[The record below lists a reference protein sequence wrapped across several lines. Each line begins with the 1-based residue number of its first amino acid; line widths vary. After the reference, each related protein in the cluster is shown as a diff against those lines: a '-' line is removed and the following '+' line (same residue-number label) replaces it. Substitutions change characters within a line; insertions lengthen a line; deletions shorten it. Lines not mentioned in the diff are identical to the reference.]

1 MIEASCDTP
10 AGARRGGVST
20 LVLGSIWLPFLIFPT
35 LALVHAHISA
45 THRVLALAGA
55 GTFVVIYCAV
65 VAKPE
70 RVARTPGAL
79 AVSVLLIALA
89 VALTTLDRDGWA
101 SLFIYAAAA
110 GALVLPARAAAVHVL
125 AATALAAGLTA
136 AEGAGSSVVLSVAVG
151 SAGIGYLVIAVG
163 QLRARNFELAR
174 ARTELAELAVAT
186 ERERFARDLH
196 DLLGHSLSVISLKA
210 QLARRLLASAPA
222 EAETHIADL
231 EQVTREA
238 LTEVRDA
245 VSGYRQPTLEAALAA
260 ARNGAWGRVVAVFQ
274 PHRYTRT
281 AELGGEFGGAF
292 DDADVI
298 VLTDVYGAGEAPIP
312 GVSGRLV
319 ADAVRRAR
327 PDVEVRYVPGRP
339 DLVAE
344 VGGLLRRGD
353 LCLTLGAGDLT
364 SLPDELMAAASVVSG
379 DTGGPG
385 NTAPGD
391 VAP

>member
-1 MIEASCDTP
+1 MSEEGCDTP

-20 LVLGSIWLPFLIFPT
+20 LVLGSIWLPFLIFPA

-89 VALTTLDRDGWA
+89 VALTTLDRDEWA

-222 EAETHIADL
+222 EAGTHIADL
-231 EQVTREA
+231 EQVAREA
-238 LTEVRDA
+238 LTEVREA

-260 ARNGAWGRVVAVFQ
+260 ARLALEAASIDAHIDIA
-274 PHRYTRT
+274 P
-281 AELGGEFGGAF
+281 AELAPQTEGVLAWAVREGTTNVIRHSGSRNCWIHLGCGESVAALEILDDGHRAGDGGA
-292 DDADVI
+292 A
-298 VLTDVYGAGEAPIP
+298 AG
-312 GVSGRLV
+312 GT
-319 ADAVRRAR
+319 
-327 PDVEVRYVPGRP
+327 
-339 DLVAE
+339 
-344 VGGLLRRGD
+344 GLRGLRER
-353 LCLTLGAGDLT
+353 
-364 SLPDELMAAASVVSG
+364 AAALAGAVESGARAEGGYRLAVVLPRNG
-379 DTGGPG
+379 R
-385 NTAPGD
+385 
-391 VAP
+391 